1 MIISLDEAK
10 KLNAQLTQD
19 DLDAL
24 EVMVRNTTHNSFID
38 TSVKR
43 TGFVVSNG
51 NTLTFDDDYSIKYL
65 RSGDTVLLDNTT
77 TFDSQGADINDGLYI
92 VDTITDNIVT
102 ITDSKSNNPN
112 LFNVEHPSGLIAKIK
127 YPDDVL
133 TGVKKLISYDVKTAA
148 NVGLKSRTI
157 ARASETY
164 LDVNATD
171 NINGYPSALL
181 GFLKKYTKLRW

>member
-1 MIISLDEAK
+1 MIISLNEAQ
-10 KLNAQLTQD
+10 KLNAQLTQGD
-19 DLDAL
+19 VDAL

-51 NTLTFDDDYSIKYL
+51 NTLTFDDDYVIKYL
-65 RSGDTVLLDNTT
+65 RAGDTVLLDNTT
-77 TFDSQGADINDGLYI
+77 TFDSQGANINNGLFI
-92 VDTITDNIVT
+92 VDSVVDNVVT
-102 ITDSKSNNPN
+102 IKNSNGENPN
-112 LFNVEHPSGLIAKIK
+112 LFSVQHVSGLIAKIK
-127 YPDDVL
+127 YPDDIL
-133 TGVKKLISYDVKTAA
+133 TGVKKLISYDVKTAD

-157 ARASETY
+157 SRASETY